1 MHALVVEDE
10 PIFRLD
16 LVHRLR
22 GLGFD
27 EIHGTAYAEDAIEYV
42 RVKPPDLILMDV
54 RLKGAMT
61 GLDAAREIGSDHDI
75 PILVMSA
82 YHFEHDELK
91 TSVPGFIGYLSK
103 PIDDYALRRY
113 CEQLV
118 QR

>member
-42 RVKPPDLILMDV
+42 QVQRPDLILMDV
-54 RLKGAMT
+54 RLKGEKT
-61 GLDAAREIGSDHDI
+61 GLDAATEIGRDHDI

-82 YHFEHDELK
+82 YHFDHDDLRK
-91 TSVPGFIGYLSK
+91 TVPGFLGYLSK